1 MSDPTI
7 FSNFI
12 PTSLNV
18 IRCDNDN
25 DNYKM
30 CIVAMK
36 SGEKICFQ
44 GSLLVATI
52 YGDALIMGYRLKS
65 AKSKF
70 LENNFN
76 NFEGEKEMDILFHP
90 VFSPKTHSL
99 LVIDIK
105 ASNGIKHC
113 INEMLKKNNEHN
125 ILRNGYDTILVFRDI
140 VSWCGIKHLGIV
152 APIYSD
158 IFIPD
163 DDKYKSN
170 IEKQDF
176 FQIPGFYPIF
186 EMINEEGVTSFKILD
201 SWKHA
206 ADEMET
212 GLIKCPKVAYLET
225 DIGQS
230 EFTPEG
236 ILSLNIIESPIL
248 GVPLIINTHG
258 WVKGMGLDI
267 CYEVIKFSKPTH
279 IFQFHSVDQEIHNLP
294 AFPTD
299 LISSLKM
306 TNESTALKII
316 KLEFF
321 DNSTISNKR
330 YTSSDY
336 RTLNMVFY
344 FHGNY
349 NNGTQDDGNDEW
361 WQFRKPLVRHLPW
374 CLNWKRCLTK
384 GVMLMSEEVP
394 YSQLLYALNGSRSSK
409 GVMVSFG
416 VCGIPWNKLPYMS
429 VEAGEG
435 VGSTARNNR
444 RYLKRRQYS

>member
-1 MSDPTI
+1 EMSDPTI

-267 CYEVIKFSKPTH
+267 CYENKKVKEE
-279 IFQFHSVDQEIHNLP
+279 EIDEITLEEFLETERHNLGSNLTP
-294 AFPTD
+294 VTFESFTEWKKNRKAKQDADKELKLAAKEAAFKAGKSQGMSGWD
-299 LISSLKM
+299 LSKY
-306 TNESTALKII
+306 K
-316 KLEFF
+316 
-321 DNSTISNKR
+321 
-330 YTSSDY
+330 
-336 RTLNMVFY
+336 
-344 FHGNY
+344 
-349 NNGTQDDGNDEW
+349 QDDEVDDNDSDNTEEHEGE
-361 WQFRKPLVRHLPW
+361 QLVYGQEAVDENENRSD
-374 CLNWKRCLTK
+374 N
-384 GVMLMSEEVP
+384 P
-394 YSQLLYALNGSRSSK
+394 Y
-409 GVMVSFG
+409 
-416 VCGIPWNKLPYMS
+416 
-429 VEAGEG
+429 GE
-435 VGSTARNNR
+435 
-444 RYLKRRQYS
+444 

>member
-30 CIVAMK
+30 C
-36 SGEKICFQ
+36 
-44 GSLLVATI
+44 SLLVATI

-176 FQIPGFYPIF
+176 FQIPGFYP
-186 EMINEEGVTSFKILD
+186 GVTSFKILD

-248 GVPLIINTHG
+248 
-258 WVKGMGLDI
+258 
-267 CYEVIKFSKPTH
+267 
-279 IFQFHSVDQEIHNLP
+279 EIHNLP

-384 GVMLMSEEVP
+384 GVMLMSEEIP
-394 YSQLLYALNGSRSSK
+394 PKYNLKRSTLPSPTEHQCLGLAIIRSIDPTNHTFHILTPLPPTILFKTNAIMKGNLELPIWSSK

>member
-1 MSDPTI
+1 EMSDPTI

-30 CIVAMK
+30 C
-36 SGEKICFQ
+36 
-44 GSLLVATI
+44 SLLVATI

-176 FQIPGFYPIF
+176 FQIPGFYP
-186 EMINEEGVTSFKILD
+186 GVTSFKILD

-248 GVPLIINTHG
+248 GSNLTPVTFESFTEWKKNRKAKQDADKELKLAAKEAAFKAGKSQGMSGHDEVDDNDSDNTEEHEG
-258 WVKGMGLDI
+258 EQLVYGQ
-267 CYEVIKFSKPTH
+267 EA
-279 IFQFHSVDQEIHNLP
+279 VDE
-294 AFPTD
+294 
-299 LISSLKM
+299 
-306 TNESTALKII
+306 NENRS
-316 KLEFF
+316 
-321 DNSTISNKR
+321 DN
-330 YTSSDY
+330 
-336 RTLNMVFY
+336 
-344 FHGNY
+344 
-349 NNGTQDDGNDEW
+349 
-361 WQFRKPLVRHLPW
+361 
-374 CLNWKRCLTK
+374 
-384 GVMLMSEEVP
+384 P
-394 YSQLLYALNGSRSSK
+394 Y
-409 GVMVSFG
+409 
-416 VCGIPWNKLPYMS
+416 
-429 VEAGEG
+429 GEG
-435 VGSTARNNR
+435 GS
-444 RYLKRRQYS
+444 